1 MSLPHHCTPLILIT
15 GATGFIGSQVVLV
28 SLRAGYRVRLVIR
41 KPEQEAVLRAR
52 YPNYNDQIEI
62 SIITD
67 ITVRDAFKPALTG
80 VDYVFH
86 LASPMPGRGSDLQ
99 ADYIDP
105 AVKGT
110 ESVLFSALAFPQ
122 IRKVIIVSSVLGLVP
137 PTALQQKE
145 VFVKDNTNETIP
157 IDLPTVIPEGPHGHG
172 LKYSASKICAHQA
185 TRDFLA
191 RQNPHF
197 TIITLHPTFV
207 LGESLVQETP
217 EGIDGINALFWNSLR
232 SEKPTMPNVWVDVR
246 DVAEA
251 HLQALKTEIPSGTE
265 FLLSAPAASW
275 EEVRELV
282 RRKFPFVGCKLEGPI
297 EGGWTVDTQTA
308 ERMLGMNWRRQDEIV
323 EAMLEQQ
330 LRLREVGASL

>member
-1 MSLPHHCTPLILIT
+1 MSLSNQSTPLVLIT
-15 GATGFIGSQVVLV
+15 GATGFIGSQVALV
-28 SLRAGYRVRLVIR
+28 SLRAGYRVRLAIR

-52 YPNYNDQIEI
+52 YLDYNAQIEI
-62 SIITD
+62 SIIPD
-67 ITVRDAFKPALTG
+67 ITIRDAFESALDG

-122 IRKVIIVSSVLGLVP
+122 IKKVIIVSSVLGLTP
-137 PTALQQKE
+137 LTALREKE

-157 IDLPTVIPEGPHGHG
+157 IDIPTVIPEGPRGHG
-172 LKYSASKICAHQA
+172 LKYQASKIRAHQA

-191 RQNPHF
+191 SQNPHF
-197 TIITLHPTFV
+197 TIITFHPTFV
-207 LGESLVQETP
+207 LGESLIQKTP
-217 EGIDGINALFWNSLR
+217 EGIDGINALFWDSLH
-232 SEKPTMPNVWVDVR
+232 SEKPTIPNVWVDVR

-251 HLQALKTEIPSGTE
+251 HIRALKAEIPSGTE

-275 EEVRELV
+275 EATGQMV
-282 RRKFPFVGCKLEGPI
+282 RRKFPSVGCKLQGPI
-297 EGGWTVDTQTA
+297 EGGWTVDTKTA
-308 ERMLGMNWRRQDEIV
+308 ERILGMHWRRQDEIV
-323 EAMLEQQ
+323 EAVLEQQ
-330 LRLREVGASL
+330 LRLSGAEASL

>member
-1 MSLPHHCTPLILIT
+1 MSLPHHSTPLILIT

-28 SLRAGYRVRLVIR
+28 SLRAGYRVRLAIR

-52 YPNYNDQIEI
+52 YPDYNDQIEI

-67 ITVRDAFKPALTG
+67 ITVRDAFKPALAG

-122 IRKVIIVSSVLGLVP
+122 IKKVIIVSSVLALVP

-145 VFVKDNTNETIP
+145 VFVKDNTNEVIP
-157 IDLPTVIPEGPHGHG
+157 IDMPTVIPEGPRGHG

-251 HLQALKTEIPSGTE
+251 HLRALKTGIPSGTE

-275 EEVRELV
+275 EEVSELV

-297 EGGWTVDTQTA
+297 EGGWTVDTRTA

-330 LRLREVGASL
+330 LRLREVEASL

>member
-1 MSLPHHCTPLILIT
+1 MSLPHHSTPLILIT
-15 GATGFIGSQVVLV
+15 GATGLIGSQVVLV
-28 SLRAGYRVRLVIR
+28 SLRAGYRVRLTIR

-52 YPNYNDQIEI
+52 YPEYNDQIEI

-67 ITVRDAFKPALTG
+67 ITVGDAFKPALAG

-122 IRKVIIVSSVLGLVP
+122 IKKVIIVSSVLALVP

-145 VFVKDNTNETIP
+145 VFVK
-157 IDLPTVIPEGPHGHG
+157 GPRGHG

-207 LGESLVQETP
+207 LGESLIQETP

-251 HLQALKTEIPSGTE
+251 HLRALKTEIPSGTE

-297 EGGWTVDTQTA
+297 EGGWTVDTRTA
-308 ERMLGMNWRRQDEIV
+308 ERVLGMNWRRQDEIV

-330 LRLREVGASL
+330 LRLKEVEASL